1 MRFPMAVTTTTL
13 AACLLAGAAAV
24 QETTLTGM
32 VIDNLSIEQGGILKM
47 DDPEAAIAQLSP
59 SDLANEQSYQS
70 GYALVRGNRAIK
82 FDKASNKMVLDYLRS
97 EGATLSVRV
106 TGTQGPGGFVLKE
119 IRPAAQR

>member
-1 MRFPMAVTTTTL
+1 MRLAMMTTALSAV
-13 AACLLAGAAAV
+13 LLMGASAV

-47 DDPEAAIAQLSP
+47 DDPEAAIAQLTP
-59 SDLANEQSYQS
+59 ADIANEQSYQS
-70 GYALVRGNRAIK
+70 GYALVRGKRAIK

-97 EGATLSVRV
+97 DGATLSVRV
-106 TGTQGPGGFVLKE
+106 TGTQGPNGFVLKE